1 MPLRS
6 GSDQATIGYN
16 IHEMMASGH
25 PHNQAVA
32 AALHNAH
39 YDDGGMV
46 PSAPDPTP
54 GLQPSAQSQ
63 TPQSQSLIQRFSAM
77 SPEQLRELAPRL
89 SGQVQQIVQR
99 ILQQKQMAG
108 GASQQPSQ
116 PQFGIPQQAAVGGS
130 VPVASHYGVM
140 FPGGAVGYASGGA
153 ATHSEDECV
162 PILAAGGEFTINPYH
177 VKIIGDGD
185 IREGHRRL
193 DEWVPHARKQIM
205 KVMGGLKGP
214 VRG

>member
-25 PHNQAVA
+25 PHNQAGA

-116 PQFGIPQQAAVGGS
+116 PQFGIPQQAAVGGMVHDNRHS
-130 VPVASHYGVM
+130 VL

-153 ATHSEDECV
+153 ATHGEDECV
-162 PILAAGGEFTINPYH
+162 PILAAGGEFVISPHH
-177 VKIIGDGD
+177 VARLGDGD
-185 IREGHRRL
+185 VRAGHKLL
-193 DEWVPHARKQIM
+193 DKWVVDSRQQIVKKM
-205 KVMGGLKGP
+205 SGLKGP
-214 VRG
+214 VRS